1 MNGEKVFKSVG
12 LVARCDKKPALELA
26 KEIAEYLKGKG
37 LEVYLEDATAEK
49 VDMLAKTV
57 PLKNMKTDFIVTIG
71 GDGTILRTCLAVPK
85 PQQPILAINMGVR
98 GFLTEV
104 EPKDTFSAV
113 DKTLKGEFKIEK
125 CAKLAVSADGEALPD
140 ALNDVVISA
149 GEPSKILYT
158 QIYKDNEPILK
169 CQADGLIAS
178 TQTGSTG
185 YSLSAGGPVLDPEME
200 ALVLTPICSL
210 TVFRSIVFSSDSKVT
225 IEAIRPKEV
234 LVLIDGNY
242 RQVIKAKNP
251 KLTITRSK
259 NVASFI
265 RFKDDFYHRLR
276 SRLLFKG
283 M

>member
-1 MNGEKVFKSVG
+1 MVKKVFKSVG
-12 LVARCDKKPALELA
+12 LVARYDKKQAFELA
-26 KEIAEYLKGKG
+26 RDLAEYLRSKG
-37 LEVYLEDATAEK
+37 LEVYIEDTIAEK
-49 VDMLAKTV
+49 VNVPAKTV
-57 PLKNMKTDFIVTIG
+57 PLKNMKTDFIITIG
-71 GDGTILRTCLAVPK
+71 GDGTILRTCLAVPE
-85 PQQPILAINMGVR
+85 PEPPILAINMGVR

-104 EPKDTFSAV
+104 EPKEACSAV
-113 DKTLKGEFKIEK
+113 DRALKGEFKIEK
-125 CAKLAVSADGEALPD
+125 CAKLAVSADGEAMPD

-158 QIYKDNEPILK
+158 QICKDDKPILK
-169 CQADGLIAS
+169 CQADGLILS

-185 YSLSAGGPVLDPEME
+185 YSLSAGGPVLDPEVE
-200 ALVLTPICSL
+200 AFVLTPICSL
-210 TVFRSIVFSSDSKVT
+210 TVFRSIVFSADSKVT

-242 RQVIKAKNP
+242 RQVVTSKNP
-251 KLTITRSK
+251 TLTITRSK

-265 RFKDDFYHRLR
+265 RFKDDFYHRLQ

>member
-1 MNGEKVFKSVG
+1 MVKKVFKSVG
-12 LVARCDKKPALELA
+12 LVARCDKKQALELA
-26 KEIAEYLKGKG
+26 EELAEYLRKKG

-49 VDMLAKTV
+49 VDVPAKTV
-57 PLKNMKTDFIVTIG
+57 PLKNLKTDFIITIG
-71 GDGTILRTCLAVPK
+71 GDGTILRTGLAVPK

-104 EPKDTFSAV
+104 EPKEALRAIDR
-113 DKTLKGEFKIEK
+113 TLKGEFKIEK

-158 QIYKDNEPILK
+158 QIYKGGEPILK

-185 YSLSAGGPVLDPEME
+185 YSLSAGGPVLDQEME
-200 ALVLTPICSL
+200 AVVLTPICSL
-210 TVFRSIVFSSDSKVT
+210 TVFRSIVFSADSKVT

-242 RQVIKAKNP
+242 RQVITSKNP